1 MITAQ
6 NEKKTTYAAPFE
18 GEIKIDGIL
27 DDEAWFMAPTTTG
40 FTEFEPEPNTT
51 PSQQTEVKILYNDQG
66 IYFGALMHDTRADKI
81 LKELSVRDKKNNT
94 DWFGVLIDT
103 YRDGL
108 NGFAFTVTAAG
119 VQQDIKFAGGD
130 EDENWDAVWQSEVLI
145 HERGWNAELFIPY
158 SAIRFPNTDIQ
169 HWNLQLAREIRRE
182 REQSFWN
189 PLDPN
194 FEGFVNQA
202 GHLEGIKNIESP
214 VRLSI
219 TPYITGYIQ
228 NNKDNGVSE
237 TGTSYNAGMDLKYG
251 INDAFTLDMT
261 LVPDFGQV
269 QTDNQV
275 LNLSPFEVFFD
286 ENRQFFTEGLELFDR
301 GRLFYTRRVGG
312 RPINFRDAQNSLV
325 DGEKIIENPTRVQLY
340 NASKISGRTSS
351 GTGIG
356 FFNGVS
362 SETNAIIESLSGEKR
377 QVQTSPLTNYNVLTI
392 DQNLPNN
399 SRVSIMNTNVLRRG
413 STYDANTIGAF
424 IDLNNKSQAYRFSGS
439 FMRSEQYFSKI
450 ENNNGHK
457 YSAQVAK
464 QSGQI
469 KAEIKYLEESD
480 TFNPNDLGF
489 LFSPN
494 ERSVSASIEYNEP
507 NAKGSLQR
515 YEYYVNAD
523 YGRLY
528 TPDVFTNFGVTAGTF
543 YLFKSRDA
551 VGGNIRFEPESFDYF
566 EPRNNFQSYLYFP
579 ANSTVSAFF
588 SSDYRKMF
596 ATDIRT
602 NYRKIDQDG
611 RNNISLSLLPRI
623 RLSDKLSF
631 FMDFSYDI
639 LNNDQGFVNR
649 NLIPEV
655 IQQDVGLSSTDIMIG
670 KRKLEIFEN
679 SIRGQF
685 IFTNRQSLS
694 LRIRHYNATV
704 IYNSLGILD
713 QDGSISALYFD
724 GLNEEDNPIFDR
736 NFNAFTV
743 DMNYLWRFAPG
754 SDVILNF
761 KSEISG
767 EDDGYDSSYLENIG
781 GVFDQY
787 QENSLSLRIVYYL
800 DYLYFK

>member
-1 MITAQ
+1 
-6 NEKKTTYAAPFE
+6 
-18 GEIKIDGIL
+18 
-27 DDEAWFMAPTTTG
+27 
-40 FTEFEPEPNTT
+40 
-51 PSQQTEVKILYNDQG
+51 
-66 IYFGALMHDTRADKI
+66 
-81 LKELSVRDKKNNT
+81 
-94 DWFGVLIDT
+94 
-103 YRDGL
+103 
-108 NGFAFTVTAAG
+108 
-119 VQQDIKFAGGD
+119 
-130 EDENWDAVWQSEVLI
+130 
-145 HERGWNAELFIPY
+145 
-158 SAIRFPNTDIQ
+158 
-169 HWNLQLAREIRRE
+169 
-182 REQSFWN
+182 
-189 PLDPN
+189 
-194 FEGFVNQA
+194 
-202 GHLEGIKNIESP
+202 
-214 VRLSI
+214 
-219 TPYITGYIQ
+219 
-228 NNKDNGVSE
+228 
-237 TGTSYNAGMDLKYG
+237 
-251 INDAFTLDMT
+251 
-261 LVPDFGQV
+261 
-269 QTDNQV
+269 
-275 LNLSPFEVFFD
+275 
-286 ENRQFFTEGLELFDR
+286 
-301 GRLFYTRRVGG
+301 
-312 RPINFRDAQNSLV
+312 
-325 DGEKIIENPTRVQLY
+325 
-340 NASKISGRTSS
+340 
-351 GTGIG
+351 
-356 FFNGVS
+356 
-362 SETNAIIESLSGEKR
+362 
-377 QVQTSPLTNYNVLTI
+377 
-392 DQNLPNN
+392 
-399 SRVSIMNTNVLRRG
+399 
-413 STYDANTIGAF
+413 
-424 IDLNNKSQAYRFSGS
+424 
-439 FMRSEQYFSKI
+439 
-450 ENNNGHK
+450 
-457 YSAQVAK
+457 VAK

-469 KAEIKYLEESD
+469 KAEVKYLEESD

-507 NAKGSLQR
+507 NAKESLQR

-523 YGRLY
+523 YRRLY

-767 EDDGYDSSYLENIG
+767 EDDDYDRSYLENIG